1 MNPIPTITTDE
12 GDQPAFVIR
21 RPEEV
26 TTPLIFCSPHSG
38 RHYPAPFIETSRLP
52 TELIRR
58 SEDLFV
64 DDLYDFAVSLGAP
77 MIAAQFPRA
86 FLDVNRE
93 AHELDPT
100 MFDGALP
107 DYVNTRSVRVA
118 GGLGT
123 IPKIVAENTEIYRGR
138 LTVEEG
144 LRRIET
150 FHLSFHEALR
160 KLIAETKRIHGMA
173 ILIDCHSMPSN
184 VKSIPGGQRSDIV
197 IGDRYGT
204 SAAARLVSFVT
215 SSFSRAGYDV
225 MRNKPYAGGYIT
237 ERYGRPAIGEHALQ
251 VEISRAL
258 YSDEAR
264 FEKSDRFS
272 KVARDLETIFT
283 SVSQKVRDT
292 YPGAI
297 AAE

>member
-1 MNPIPTITTDE
+1 M
-12 GDQPAFVIR
+12 IR
-21 RPEEV
+21 RPDQV

-38 RHYPAPFIETSRLP
+38 RDYPSSFVENSRLP
-52 TELIRR
+52 THLIRR

-64 DDLYDFAVSLGAP
+64 DDLYGFVTDLGAP

-93 AHELDPT
+93 PYELDPV
-100 MFDGALP
+100 MFDGPLP
-107 DYVNTRSVRVA
+107 EYVNTRSVRVA

-123 IPKIVAENTEIYRGR
+123 VPKIVAENTEIYRG
-138 LTVEEG
+138 LMSVDEG
-144 LRRIET
+144 LDRIET
-150 FHLSFHEALR
+150 YHRSFHDAVGG
-160 KLIAETKRIHGMA
+160 LIAETKRIHGIA
-173 ILIDCHSMPSN
+173 ILVDCHSMPSN
-184 VKSIPGGQRSDIV
+184 IKPIPGARRSDIV

-258 YSDEAR
+258 YSDEA
-264 FEKSDRFS
+264 DFS
-272 KVARDLETIFT
+272 KSGEFPKLAHDLKTIF
-283 SVSQKVRDT
+283 SWVSQKVRET
-292 YPGAI
+292 YPGSI

>member
-1 MNPIPTITTDE
+1 M
-12 GDQPAFVIR
+12 
-21 RPEEV
+21 

-38 RHYPAPFIETSRLP
+38 RDYPVSFLERSRLP
-52 TELIRR
+52 SNLIRR
-58 SEDLFV
+58 SEDLFI
-64 DDLYDFAVSLGAP
+64 DDLYHFVTDLGAP

-93 AHELDPT
+93 PYELDPA
-100 MFDGALP
+100 MFDGPLP
-107 DYVNTRSVRVA
+107 DYVNTRSIRVA

-123 IPKIVAENTEIYRGR
+123 IPKIVAENTEIYRGPMS
-138 LTVEEG
+138 VEEG
-144 LRRIET
+144 LERIDT
-150 FHLSFHEALR
+150 YHGSFHAALAD
-160 KLIAETKRIHGMA
+160 LIAETKRVHGVA

-184 VKSIPGGQRSDIV
+184 VKPAVGTRRSNII

-237 ERYGRPAIGEHALQ
+237 QRYGRPAIGEHVLQ

-258 YSDEAR
+258 YSEEME
-264 FEKSDRFS
+264 FKKSGDFS
-272 KVARDLETIFT
+272 KVARDLKMIF
-283 SVSQKVRDT
+283 SWVSQKVRET
-292 YPGAI
+292 YPSSI